1 MGMHRREDASSLA
14 FLPKK
19 FSFSPS
25 SSRPGRLVRLA
36 SSPDDTTSAAG
47 KLGMA
52 SDKSL
57 GASAS
62 VADWT
67 IEMPDGT
74 SVRFSWSTAGQH
86 TLTWSDTIRVRIDDH
101 ITALLPGSCNL
112 YNFPTVQFLKSTHI
126 QAEEQDGLRLQVLVD
141 LITAIATGSGL
152 TRGDGV
158 LGQSPF
164 DLPDDSGATPILALL
179 VANTAPAISLC
190 LQLYRARPEL
200 LAHSHAPGANNAFTG
215 ENAFHVA
222 AVNRRE
228 DALCT
233 MLELAHDGLDALPQC
248 LFVLLLNLFL

>member
-1 MGMHRREDASSLA
+1 M
-14 FLPKK
+14 
-19 FSFSPS
+19 
-25 SSRPGRLVRLA
+25 
-36 SSPDDTTSAAG
+36 
-47 KLGMA
+47 
-52 SDKSL
+52 
-57 GASAS
+57 
-62 VADWT
+62 
-67 IEMPDGT
+67 
-74 SVRFSWSTAGQH
+74 
-86 TLTWSDTIRVRIDDH
+86 
-101 ITALLPGSCNL
+101 
-112 YNFPTVQFLKSTHI
+112 
-126 QAEEQDGLRLQVLVD
+126 RLQVLVD

-233 MLELAHDGLDALPQC
+233 MLELAHDGLDAATLTATLTSCAEGRFFEELPTR
-248 LFVLLLNLFL
+248 LYGGTPLA